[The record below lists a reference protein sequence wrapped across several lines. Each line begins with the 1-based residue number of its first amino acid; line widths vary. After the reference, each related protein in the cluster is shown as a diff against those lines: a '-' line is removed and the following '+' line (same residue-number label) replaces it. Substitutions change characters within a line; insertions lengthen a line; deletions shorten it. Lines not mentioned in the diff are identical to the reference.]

1 LNAGTGVP
9 LANISISFPF
19 IWGHNLRAVAI
30 ILLLGLFS
38 FGVLGVLVFLLN
50 TSVIGIVLALEGAL
64 GRSPV
69 KLAIFGIL
77 PHGIFELTAL
87 VLSSAAVLY
96 IGIAL
101 VTLSLSAGEKY
112 VSATTTDILLECAYF
127 DPRRTRS
134 TRRGIGLA
142 TEASHRFE
150 RGTDP
155 EALPEHLA
163 RALDLLVQVAGGAVS
178 GVPVDVYPSPI
189 APTTV
194 FLRERRVAH
203 LLGVEIPRAEME
215 RVLTAL
221 GCVVSPKGDRL
232 AVQVPTY
239 RPDLTRE
246 VDLIEEVARIVGY
259 ERFPDEMRPQRLG
272 VVPDAPAEQLASRLR
287 RVFTALGLHEA
298 ILSSLGPKHDER
310 CVELAN
316 PLSQEEGYLRA
327 ALLPGLVRGAEH
339 NWRMQERDVRLFEI
353 GTVFLKGGDPLPAE
367 ELHVA
372 AVLSG
377 ARRPPHWSEPS
388 PPDVDRFDAK
398 LLLEAAVAQA
408 HPGAVVVAEGER
420 LVAKEAGDRQV
431 GWAGELAADRPAW
444 SAPLYGFELEVLV
457 TAPVPVQ
464 LRPLPSWPSVEQDVA
479 LVLPETQAAAEVE
492 TSLRTGAGPLL
503 ESLWPFDEYRGA
515 PLQPGTRS
523 VAWRLVFRA
532 ADRTLRDS
540 EVEAAVTRAL
550 AEVERRYGV
559 RRREA

>member
-1 LNAGTGVP
+1 
-9 LANISISFPF
+9 
-19 IWGHNLRAVAI
+19 
-30 ILLLGLFS
+30 
-38 FGVLGVLVFLLN
+38 
-50 TSVIGIVLALEGAL
+50 
-64 GRSPV
+64 
-69 KLAIFGIL
+69 
-77 PHGIFELTAL
+77 
-87 VLSSAAVLY
+87 
-96 IGIAL
+96 
-101 VTLSLSAGEKY
+101 
-112 VSATTTDILLECAYF
+112 
-127 DPRRTRS
+127 
-134 TRRGIGLA
+134 
-142 TEASHRFE
+142 
-150 RGTDP
+150 
-155 EALPEHLA
+155 
-163 RALDLLVQVAGGAVS
+163 
-178 GVPVDVYPSPI
+178 VDVYPSPI
-189 APTTV
+189 PATTV
-194 FLRERRVAH
+194 FLRERRVVH
-203 LLGVEIPRAEME
+203 LLGVEVPRAEIE
-215 RVLTAL
+215 RVLTVL

-287 RVFTALGLHEA
+287 RVFTSLGMHEA

-327 ALLPGLVRGAEH
+327 ALLPGLVRRAEH
-339 NWRMQERDVRLFEI
+339 NWRMQEREIRLFEI
-353 GTVFLKGGDPLPAE
+353 GTVFFKSGDPLPTE

-377 ARRPPHWSEPS
+377 ARRPPHWSEPA

-398 LLLEAAVAQA
+398 LLLEAAVTGAR
-408 HPGAVVVAEGER
+408 PGALVVAEGER

-444 SAPLYGFELEVLV
+444 GAPLYGFELDVVV
-457 TAPVPVQ
+457 TAPVPAQ
-464 LRPLPSWPSVEQDVA
+464 FRPLPAWPSVEQDVA
-479 LVLPETQAAAEVE
+479 LVLSETLAAAEVE
-492 TSLRTGAGPLL
+492 ASLRTGAGPLL

-540 EVEAAVTRAL
+540 DVEPAVTRAL
-550 AEVERRYGV
+550 AEVERRHGV